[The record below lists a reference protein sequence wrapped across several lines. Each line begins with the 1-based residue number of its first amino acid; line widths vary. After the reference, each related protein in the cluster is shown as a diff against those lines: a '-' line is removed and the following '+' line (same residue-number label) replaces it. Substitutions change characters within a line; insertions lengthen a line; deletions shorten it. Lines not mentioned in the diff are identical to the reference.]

1 MKKLKVASFI
11 TLLLPFVVI
20 GVCYLTANRF
30 VTNWALLIIE
40 LVALIFAFAL
50 FGFISLVMNG
60 IVIKKDGLGFVS
72 FILLLLSLAE
82 FGFGAYCLLEVFLL
96 N

>member
-11 TLLLPFVVI
+11 TLLLPFMVI

-60 IVIKKDGLGFVS
+60 IVIKKDGFRFGN
-72 FILLLLSLAE
+72 FILLVLSLAE
-82 FGFGAYCLLEVFLL
+82 FGCGAFCIYQVFF
-96 N
+96 